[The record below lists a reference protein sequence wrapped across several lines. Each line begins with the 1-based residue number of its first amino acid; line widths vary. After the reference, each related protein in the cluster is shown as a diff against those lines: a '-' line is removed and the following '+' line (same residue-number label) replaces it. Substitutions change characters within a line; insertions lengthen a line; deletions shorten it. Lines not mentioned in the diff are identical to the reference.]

1 MKGGSRVSA
10 GHPRIGVVGAG
21 WWATQ
26 AHLPALKSYVG
37 ADVTALADPDL
48 HKLDAAARQFNVPHR
63 YEDPHELF
71 MSGNVDGVVIAVPHA
86 HHYPLAKAALDAG
99 LHVMVE
105 KPMVLQSTQAWELVE
120 TAEAAGLQLMVGY
133 TYQFTRAAAHA
144 FDVIRS
150 GRIGELLHVSGLF
163 ASMVES
169 FYRGQPDDYAAV
181 FQFPVTGPSASTY
194 ADPTIAG
201 GGQGQTQVTHA
212 MGMVLWVTGRRVT
225 EVSAY
230 MANRDLAVDLV
241 DAITYRLDNGAV
253 GTMGSTGSLR
263 PGQPSQQEFRYYGS
277 DGFLL
282 QDLLAGTIETHFND
296 GSSEQFEPLAPD
308 EIFPAEAT
316 SRGFADLIAGRAENL
331 APAVTA
337 AHVVEFLEAAY
348 LSAAS
353 GGAPIEIADRSVA
366 RAAKP

>member
-1 MKGGSRVSA
+1 MSA
-10 GHPRIGVVGAG
+10 EQPRIGVVGAG

-26 AHLPALKSYVG
+26 AHLPALDGYAG
-37 ADVTALADPDL
+37 AELVAVSDPDV
-48 HKLDAAARQFNVPHR
+48 HKLATAARQFNVPNT
-63 YEDPHELF
+63 YEDPQELF
-71 MSGNVDGVVIAVPHA
+71 KTGKVDGVVIAVPHV
-86 HHYPLAKAALDAG
+86 HHYRLAKAALDAG

-105 KPMVLQSTQAWELVE
+105 KPMVLRSTDAWDLVQSAQ
-120 TAEAAGLQLMVGY
+120 AAGLHLMVGY

-144 FDVIRS
+144 YEVIRS
-150 GRIGELLHVSGLF
+150 GRIGELLHVSAVF

-169 FYRGQPDDYAAV
+169 FYRGQPDDYAEV
-181 FQFPVTGPSASTY
+181 FEFPVTGPSASTY
-194 ADPTIAG
+194 ADPAVAG

-212 MGMVLWVTGRRVT
+212 MAMVLWVTGRQVS

-230 MANRDLAVDLV
+230 MTNRDLAVDLV
-241 DAITYRLDNGAV
+241 DAIAYRLDNGAV
-253 GTMGSTGSLR
+253 GTMASTGSLR

-277 DGFLL
+277 EGFLL

-296 GSSEQFEPLAPD
+296 GSSERLEPLLPD

-331 APAVTA
+331 APSLVA

-348 LSAAS
+348 LSAARD
-353 GGAPIEIADRSVA
+353 GARIEIADRSVA
-366 RAAKP
+366 KASNS